1 MPTIVV
7 RDSMEG
13 TITHPSSSYYGIA
26 AFASEAQAVT
36 SQAPRVDFQ
45 SASVLRSRPP
55 SFADSDPIISSSDGC
70 GSGPSFFADSVRIS
84 SSSRGCGSAP
94 DTSNTSRHLMSR
106 SLAFASGPADTDR
119 FVLPAPAQQPFSQQ
133 PLSFQCASTLPLP
146 GGPSHVV
153 DQRPVWKRVSGD
165 MVVPSLP
172 IRHAERSPIAS
183 SSSAD
188 MQVGIG
194 PFMAAQ
200 SSAARVVFATVSAG
214 SVASRTCAC

>member
-26 AFASEAQAVT
+26 AFASEAQVVT
-36 SQAPRVDFQ
+36 SQALRVDFQ

-119 FVLPAPAQQPFSQQ
+119 FVLPAPAQQPFPQQ

-153 DQRPVWKRVSGD
+153 DQRRVRKRVSGD
-165 MVVPSLP
+165 MVVPVWP
-172 IRHAERSPIAS
+172 IRHAARSPIAS
-183 SSSAD
+183 SSSTD
-188 MQVGIG
+188 KQVGIG